1 MYGIERRAVLA
12 FPCVPPPPSVPL
24 RYRHRAAALRL
35 QRPPCAIQR
44 CLLLPLTS
52 VLPLFAVLPRLFS
65 CPFPKDPALFLQ
77 TKIIVVLA
85 IHLPTDSYPRHNL
98 HVTELLEGSS
108 TRYVSSL
115 CFPLVPPGLFPS
127 CSLNTCSIADSLTA
141 LSLAP
146 TTMSVSAHGPRRS
159 LRAMYIRTD
168 FVQSLRRRVHPNPR
182 PPSLSPPPT
191 AFLKAYALLSHRP
204 V

>member
-1 MYGIERRAVLA
+1 MYGIERRAALMRRNPTFAPARRRAPAVLA

-108 TRYVSSL
+108 TSLVPCPYHHVLVTASSAPKPASTKSLAAADRISESL
-115 CFPLVPPGLFPS
+115 C
-127 CSLNTCSIADSLTA
+127 A
-141 LSLAP
+141 SLAP
-146 TTMSVSAHGPRRS
+146 TCLGRAHRSPRNNDVVPRGTARLGHRQRCDSPASRS
-159 LRAMYIRTD
+159 
-168 FVQSLRRRVHPNPR
+168 
-182 PPSLSPPPT
+182 
-191 AFLKAYALLSHRP
+191 
-204 V
+204 